1 MVFRQVIVNQFWF
14 SNRLD
19 PSYCC
24 FEVLCII
31 RIDPLRSFLSCH
43 KTFEYFYVT
52 LLSSGC
58 QTILYVRL
66 WSNCKWS
73 IRFKFVLVNLSF
85 LYESS
90 APQNPIQSL
99 GINGAHLFC
108 LVIFDLVWS
117 CIFHGMESATSI
129 ACLCN
134 TLLVFSASL
143 FSTFFESLSLLNS
156 ITSVTSA
163 NVPSHPFF
171 PQAMIFS
178 VQILDNHK

>member
-1 MVFRQVIVNQFWF
+1 MRYPNRSAQVF
-14 SNRLD
+14 L
-19 PSYCC
+19 
-24 FEVLCII
+24 VLPKNIWI
-31 RIDPLRSFLSCH
+31 FLW
-43 KTFEYFYVT
+43 T
-52 LLSSGC
+52 LLSSDC
-58 QTILYVRL
+58 QTILHVWL

-90 APQNPIQSL
+90 APQHPIQSL
-99 GINGAHLFC
+99 GINGAHLLC
-108 LVIFDLVWS
+108 LVVFDLVWS
-117 CIFHGMESATSI
+117 CIFNGMESATSI

-156 ITSVTSA
+156 ITSVTSG
-163 NVPSHPFF
+163 NVPSQPFF
-171 PQAMIFS
+171 LQAMIFS